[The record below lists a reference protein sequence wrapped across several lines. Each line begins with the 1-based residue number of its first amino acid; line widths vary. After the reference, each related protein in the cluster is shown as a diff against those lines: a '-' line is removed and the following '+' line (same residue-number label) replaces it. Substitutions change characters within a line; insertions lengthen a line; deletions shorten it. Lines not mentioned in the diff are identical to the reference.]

1 MEMMFVRL
9 FNMGIQASIAIG
21 VVLIVRELFRLMKV
35 PKKFAYILWVI
46 PFIRL
51 VCPFNIES
59 PFSIMPN
66 MAEITDNM
74 DISDG
79 SYIYGQGDV
88 MDEYSSGDILQE
100 NVQHAMSEDENV
112 QDSSAVTDV
121 HPVTEPSQITGEHPV
136 TEPSEITDDQIGQN
150 LSQATSDQT
159 GQNLSQVIGEQ
170 NVTDTSQLSDE
181 EFVTDMSQISDQQ
194 DAADTIQQTQTKSKG
209 ITPLWIISMIWLV
222 GLIGIVF
229 YSVITLILLI
239 RKLSINMPISDNV
252 YSIDCIDT
260 AFVLGITKPKIYV
273 PSYIAKKDLEYVI
286 AHERCH
292 IRRLDYIIKP
302 FAYFVGVLY
311 WYNPIVWLAYHMMVR
326 DMEMSC
332 DETVLGNIGINKKK
346 DYAKALLMLSSGKNY
361 ALSIPTAFAEGSTKG
376 RVKNIMK
383 LKKPLIIVGI
393 IAVCVTGVLGVTLLT
408 NPKESVETTTEATKI
423 ELVYGRY
430 SMVLPERE
438 EEITP
443 YAAPYKEEYVFVP
456 YVDIFEDGTAIFCYD
471 PFNEFYPYAKGE
483 YVIADNVLTMS
494 AEGGRVFT
502 FNISEDGS
510 VAFDDNAS
518 YDMVITENDFTT
530 DISDG
535 TQFVFDEMA
544 SDDYLQTYKSMM
556 VEATMSG
563 FDLGLYFVE
572 EVQYDNASITED
584 MMLGSDGVILD
595 YADENIIIFH
605 GYAGLFVYNRNTFQ
619 IQDSIDLAQLGLDK
633 TQGDEYCYIYAASD
647 GQYVYFVPMKND
659 EFVWEELVDEATG
672 VMLETRIIHRYAV
685 NHNNLVKGPLETLY
699 VPSIMNEPF
708 IKDTVEC
715 VEGID
720 STEGFYSNS
729 CVEISDGVYG
739 YLTCA
744 TGLWKDICYV
754 ESDMVYMMYDEEYF
768 ANQDEIQALIEEMET
783 MIADSESNL
792 DALLVDELYHE
803 VISKY
808 NIAVYQGWSDEKME
822 QEGMCP
828 YADRYSLYDVNMDGV
843 NELLI
848 GKKDV
853 AGIMY
858 DIYDIYTV
866 ENGELIQV
874 TDGAETESYT
884 FYESGIIKYEK
895 VDYSTSDGREYA
907 HYYLINGVLYDITDL
922 GHKEILYSGEVLNNA
937 GFVEEATL
945 GEYYLIELEFT
956 KFE

>member
-112 QDSSAVTDV
+112 QDSSVVTDV
-121 HPVTEPSQITGEHPV
+121 HPVTEPSQITGEQPV
-136 TEPSEITDDQIGQN
+136 TGPSEITDDQTGQN
-150 LSQATSDQT
+150 LSQVTSEQT

-273 PSYIAKKDLEYVI
+273 PSYIAQKDLEYVI

-456 YVDIFEDGTAIFCYD
+456 YVDIFEDGTAVFCYD

-633 TQGDEYCYIYAASD
+633 TQGDEYCEIFVSDD
-647 GQYVYFVPMKND
+647 GQYVYFRPMENG
-659 EFVWEELVDEATG
+659 VYILEELYNEMSGVTMDAYVTYRYHVEAKS
-672 VMLETRIIHRYAV
+672 MI
-685 NHNNLVKGPLETLY
+685 KGPWETLFMY
-699 VPSIMNEPF
+699 TTSIHEL
-708 IKDTVEC
+708 KDTSQC
-715 VEGID
+715 IEGID
-720 STEGFYSNS
+720 VTQGFYSAS
-729 CVEISDGVYG
+729 CEEISDGVYG

-783 MIADSESNL
+783 MIADAENNL
-792 DALLVDELYHE
+792 DALLADELYQE

-895 VDYSTSDGREYA
+895 VDYSTSDAREYA